1 MNHMMAH
8 KNDRPHI
15 CNLCGARYIRR
26 TDLLNHL
33 KIHAQIPEQELED
46 IKVFELLKTPQ
57 MAPVSRKTSA
67 KGRRTPKTK
76 PPRKAKKPRL
86 LKPKREYIED
96 DEPAAAPERSD
107 SPETEQY
114 PIIDPSRPF
123 VCQKCGVS
131 FAREKA
137 LMSHAKVIVV
147 QRICHTSRSNVKH
160 YCSVLFSPPRTQI
173 RCIAAMLHMNVIV
186 ALKCSTTCICCESIN
201 GPIMQAVNLVTRSTN
216 RATKKSTPIRNRTPS
231 TANSIVRCVACR
243 FIVRTC

>member
-46 IKVFELLKTPQ
+46 LKMMELLKTPA
-57 MAPVSRKTSA
+57 MAPSPRKTTA
-67 KGRRTPKTK
+67 KARRTPKIKSTTK
-76 PPRKAKKPRL
+76 TKKPKL

-96 DEPAAAPERSD
+96 EPAGLQPERSD
-107 SPETEQY
+107 SPESERY
-114 PIIDPSRPF
+114 PVIDPSRPF

-137 LMSHAKVIVV
+137 LMSHAKV
-147 QRICHTSRSNVKH
+147 N
-160 YCSVLFSPPRTQI
+160 LFTQYSFQG
-173 RCIAAMLHMNVIV
+173 RMDLFF
-186 ALKCSTTCICCESIN
+186 LS
-201 GPIMQAVNLVTRSTN
+201 
-216 RATKKSTPIRNRTPS
+216 TKKIDASQRCSIR
-231 TANSIVRCVACR
+231 VR
-243 FIVRTC
+243 